1 MRSRVT
7 PFTDEQMR
15 TLINLRPRY
24 ETAIEAHR
32 ELARL
37 PYNLVRKRVGEYE
50 YLYEAIDRLNNGKSL
65 GRMTP
70 ELEQRLADY
79 RAAKESWQDRA
90 TRAGA
95 LIEEIGRMARPL
107 RLPMLSSA
115 AGDILRELDR
125 RRLLDGALLVVGTN
139 CIPAYGLEAAGTIAE
154 APDETEDFDLAWV
167 AEEQREDAALW
178 TALKAVDPTF
188 TMNTERE
195 FQARNAD
202 AYEVDLLVAPSRA
215 RTLGPRDRPR
225 PIPLASQE
233 WLLLGRPVD
242 QVVPCRDWSAA
253 RLVVPDPRWFALH
266 KLWLADQENR
276 NPLKRRKDLAQG
288 KAVLD
293 AVAEAMP
300 HYPLDAAF
308 EGSIPDELLP
318 YWREWRETRQA
329 KG

>member
-1 MRSRVT
+1 MPMRSM
-7 PFTDEQMR
+7 PS
-15 TLINLRPRY
+15 P
-24 ETAIEAHR
+24 ET
-32 ELARL
+32 
-37 PYNLVRKRVGEYE
+37 
-50 YLYEAIDRLNNGKSL
+50 
-65 GRMTP
+65 
-70 ELEQRLADY
+70 
-79 RAAKESWQDRA
+79 
-90 TRAGA
+90 
-95 LIEEIGRMARPL
+95 
-107 RLPMLSSA
+107 SS
-115 AGDILRELDR
+115 
-125 RRLLDGALLVVGTN
+125 TTS
-139 CIPAYGLEAAGTIAE
+139 C
-154 APDETEDFDLAWV
+154 
-167 AEEQREDAALW
+167 
-178 TALKAVDPTF
+178 
-188 TMNTERE
+188 
-195 FQARNAD
+195 
-202 AYEVDLLVAPSRA
+202 SRA